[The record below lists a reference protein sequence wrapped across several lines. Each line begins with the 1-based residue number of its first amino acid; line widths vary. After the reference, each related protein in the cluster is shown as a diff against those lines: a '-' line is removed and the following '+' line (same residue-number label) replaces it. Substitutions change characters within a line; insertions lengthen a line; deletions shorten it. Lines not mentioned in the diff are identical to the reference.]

1 MIKTYVYID
10 VYTGAVYTGAVY
22 TGAWGRR
29 RPRLRKC
36 EMRAPKAQALY

>member
-1 MIKTYVYID
+1 MIQTYVYID

-29 RPRLRKC
+29 RPRLIVVGRYGI
-36 EMRAPKAQALY
+36 EM